1 MIDPNEQEVI
11 MMSESDWNEMSSDL
25 DYYVAL
31 TEILAGIIE
40 DAGIEVEIKEED
52 VWSFIKENSN

>member
-31 TEILAGIIE
+31 VEILSGIIE